1 MSIDIHEQSTS
12 TCINICSICRDP
24 FTDTK
29 SSYKLPECNHEFHT
43 DCLFSW
49 FRNGNGNCPYCNGN
63 PIIPTNNNNTH
74 TYDYDYQ
81 NWYISLSKNRA
92 KINVI
97 KSFAKKKNCPGIVK
111 RKIKNIN
118 SHELQYKSFIKQR
131 KELNNKVGLYKDLKK
146 EEAKLRTK
154 QRAKIRSIRNMENTL
169 LALNIVPL
177 VILKHK

>member
-49 FRNGNGNCPYCNGN
+49 FRNGNSNCPYCNGN
-63 PIIPTNNNNTH
+63 PLMPNNNNNNK
-74 TYDYDYQ
+74 YE
-81 NWYISLSKNRA
+81 NWYVLLSMNRA
-92 KINVI
+92 KIKII
-97 KSFAKKKNCPGIVK
+97 KTFAKNKKCPQMIKKKVK
-111 RKIKNIN
+111 SIN

-146 EEAKLRTK
+146 EDAKLRTK
-154 QRAKIRSIRNMENTL
+154 QRTKIRSIRNMENTL